1 MQISVQIKSVYGEN
15 RIYPACEKAEVFCQ
29 MLRQKTLTHR
39 DVERIKKLG
48 FEVNVLPVHPAK
60 L

>member
-1 MQISVQIKSVYGEN
+1 
-15 RIYPACEKAEVFCQ
+15 
-29 MLRQKTLTHR
+29 MLRQKTLTPP
-39 DVERIKKLG
+39 DIEQIKKLG